1 MEANNGGLGKNI
13 DRMFKDAIT
22 AGKRVR
28 CQINISSGAVSVN
41 SAAVE
46 LALMKLPKTEALS
59 ARKMKEAA
67 VKLAIKHLI
76 AKGVQLRS
84 PEECSACVSEV
95 GSGRVYNVDD
105 LKEVVEANKE
115 DWLRKASELE
125 KCLRKIGEDNL
136 NKKMR
141 RAIEG

>member
-76 AKGVQLRS
+76 AKGVQLRRFD
-84 PEECSACVSEV
+84 PTI
-95 GSGRVYNVDD
+95 
-105 LKEVVEANKE
+105 KK
-115 DWLRKASELE
+115 LRSYADRIQASELE